1 MTPGMEKRMFD
12 RLRAIIYENSGI
24 ALHDGKEALVS
35 ARLRKRMRVLGIQ
48 DYREYADRVFNDEDG
63 TETVGLIDAIST
75 NVTSFFREPV
85 HFDFLGKV
93 MADWLKEGKK
103 RFRFWSA
110 ACSSGE
116 EPYSIA
122 MTLLETVRDQ
132 PVDMRILATDIST
145 QALAKGR
152 AGTYGEQKMAPVPPH
167 LKTKYFERC
176 RSRNGLAYAATE
188 TLRRPVLFRRLNL
201 SAPPFPMN
209 GPLDA
214 IFCRNVLI
222 YFDPKTRKSLLDE
235 TRRLLK
241 KGGYLMVGHAESLT
255 GMIADLKPVRPSIYV
270 KE

>member
-1 MTPGMEKRMFD
+1 MEKRLFD
-12 RLRAIIYENSGI
+12 KLRAIIYAKSGI

-35 ARLRKRMRVLGIQ
+35 ARLGKRMRHLGIQ
-48 DYREYADRVFNDEDG
+48 DYREYFDRVFHDEDG

-75 NVTSFFREPV
+75 NVTSFFREPA
-85 HFDFLGKV
+85 HFDVLGKL
-93 MADWLKEGKK
+93 MSDWLKEGKR

-122 MTLLETVRDQ
+122 MTLLDVVKDK
-132 PVDMRILATDIST
+132 PVDLRILATDIST

-152 AGTYGEQKMAPVPPH
+152 TGSYDEQRMSPVPPH
-167 LKTKYFERC
+167 LRTRYFER
-176 RSRNGLAYAATE
+176 RKTGNGITYSATE
-188 TLRRPVLFRRLNL
+188 ALRKPILFRRLNL

-209 GPLDA
+209 GPMDA

-222 YFDPKTRKSLLDE
+222 YFDHVTRKRLLDE
-235 TRRLLK
+235 THRLLK
-241 KGGYLMVGHAESLT
+241 RGGYLMVGHAESLT
-255 GMIADLKPVRPSIYV
+255 GMISELKPVRPSIYM

>member
-1 MTPGMEKRMFD
+1 MEKRMFD
-12 RLRAIIYENSGI
+12 KLRAIIYENSGI
-24 ALHDGKEALVS
+24 SLHDGKEALVS
-35 ARLRKRMRVLGIQ
+35 ARLRKRMRILGID

-63 TETVGLIDAIST
+63 RETVGLIDAIST

-85 HFDFLGKV
+85 HFEFLTKA
-93 MADWLKEGKK
+93 MADWLKQGKK

-116 EPYSIA
+116 EPYSMA
-122 MTLLETVRDQ
+122 MTLLETVKEQ
-132 PVDMRILATDIST
+132 AVDMRILATDIST

-152 AGTYGEQKMAPVPPH
+152 AGTYDVQKMSPVPPH

-176 RSRNGLAYAATE
+176 KGRHGAVDFTATE
-188 TLRRPVLFRRLNL
+188 ALRRPILFRRLNL

-209 GPLDA
+209 GPMDA

-222 YFDPKTRKSLLDE
+222 YFDQRTRKGLLDE
-235 TRRLLK
+235 THRLLK

-255 GMIADLKPVRPSIYV
+255 GMISDLKPVRPSIYV

>member
-1 MTPGMEKRMFD
+1 MEKRMFD

-24 ALHDGKEALVS
+24 SLHDGKEALVS
-35 ARLRKRMRVLGIQ
+35 ARLRKRMRVLGIH
-48 DYREYADRVFNDEDG
+48 DYGEYVDRIFNDGDG
-63 TETVGLIDAIST
+63 AETVGLIDAIST

-93 MADWLKEGKK
+93 MSDWLKQGKS

-116 EPYSIA
+116 EAYSLA
-122 MTLLETVRDQ
+122 MTLLETVGDR

-145 QALAKGR
+145 QAVAKGR
-152 AGTYGEQKMAPVPPH
+152 AGTYDEQKMSPVPPH
-167 LKTKYFERC
+167 LKARYFERSKS
-176 RSRNGLAYAATE
+176 RSGVAYTATE
-188 TLRRPVLFRRLNL
+188 ALRKPVLFRRLNL

-209 GPLDA
+209 GPMDA

-222 YFDPKTRKSLLDE
+222 YFDQRTRRALLE
-235 TRRLLK
+235 EARRLLK

-255 GMIADLKPVRPSIYV
+255 GTISDLKPVRPSIYV

>member
-1 MTPGMEKRMFD
+1 MEKRMFD
-12 RLRAIIYENSGI
+12 KLRAIIYENSGI

-35 ARLRKRMRVLGIQ
+35 ARLRKRMRILGIQ
-48 DYREYADRVFNDEDG
+48 DYREYADRVFHDEDG

-85 HFDFLGKV
+85 HFEFLGKV
-93 MADWLKEGKK
+93 MSDWLREGKK

-122 MTLLETVRDQ
+122 MTLLETVKDQ

-145 QALAKGR
+145 QALQKGR
-152 AGTYGEQKMAPVPPH
+152 AGCYDEQKMSPVAPH
-167 LKTKYFERC
+167 LRTRYFERQK
-176 RSRNGLAYAATE
+176 SRNGVAYAATE
-188 TLRRPVLFRRLNL
+188 ALRKPILFRRLNL

-209 GPLDA
+209 GPMDA

-222 YFDPKTRKSLLDE
+222 YFDQSTRKGLLDE
-235 TRRLLK
+235 THRLLK
-241 KGGYLMVGHAESLT
+241 RGGYLMVGHAESLT
-255 GMIADLKPVRPSIYV
+255 GMISNLKPVRPSIYV